1 METIQLTL
9 PAFGKLEL
17 GRTTLDLPPGLEFKD
32 WKELGRRLGELRQS
46 AMFWVGDWWIYG
58 EHAYGDRRALVEAD
72 DWQGPSFETC
82 KNAGSVCR
90 AFSERSRR
98 RDRLTFS
105 HHAAVAALPP
115 EQQNRLLDWAEETIA
130 ATGKPRPVSQLRE
143 FARRQKLSGG
153 LIGNVLPPGALP
165 VGEAKPLLS
174 EFSLAV
180 IEAIGKQPS
189 PPPAGGEPQ
198 PLTPVV
204 VQENSTAAHDIAAG
218 KRARAV
224 GCACRAGGPRR
235 RKAAADGRDH
245 CAAVHGAGGAVT
257 ACAGRAGPC
266 GRDISERSVE
276 LRYVERREP
285 TRLAGRRPWSVDGGK
300 GERCYGAGGEDG
312 NFVAYINRWSAAMP
326 QPNDLSRS
334 LVALDQD
341 STIIAV
347 VEMSQSSWLVGGVL
361 PGIERQPRKKLEPSP
376 ERLLA
381 LLHRWRDELV
391 RAGRTITRIALAFEA
406 GRDGFWLAR
415 WLEARGVEAHVIHP
429 SSVAV
434 SREHRRAKTDR
445 LDTELLKRGFLGWL
459 RGERGH
465 CSMVR
470 VPTIA
475 EEDAKRPNR
484 ERECLVRERTRLVN
498 RMKGALARL
507 GIRNFRPTLRKAAEH
522 LAALS
527 TPEGS
532 PLPPNVAAELERDI
546 ARLGLV
552 TGQIKQIEEGR
563 RQRLEEQPE
572 RGPHAMVRLLARV
585 VGIGIETAD
594 MLVNEV
600 LSRPLRDRR
609 AVARYA
615 GLTGAPDESGAKRRE
630 QGLAKAG
637 NARVRRGMI
646 QLAWRFLRFQKN
658 SALAQWYQA
667 RTADRRGATCKTMI
681 VALAR
686 KLLIALWRFVT
697 IGEPLDGVTL
707 RPAS

>member
-1 METIQLTL
+1 MGRAARMATSSLHTTDGVPDA
-9 PAFGKLEL
+9 PA
-17 GRTTLDLPPGLEFKD
+17 
-32 WKELGRRLGELRQS
+32 
-46 AMFWVGDWWIYG
+46 
-58 EHAYGDRRALVEAD
+58 
-72 DWQGPSFETC
+72 
-82 KNAGSVCR
+82 
-90 AFSERSRR
+90 ER
-98 RDRLTFS
+98 
-105 HHAAVAALPP
+105 
-115 EQQNRLLDWAEETIA
+115 
-130 ATGKPRPVSQLRE
+130 PRPS
-143 FARRQKLSGG
+143 
-153 LIGNVLPPGALP
+153 PGQA
-165 VGEAKPLLS
+165 
-174 EFSLAV
+174 
-180 IEAIGKQPS
+180 
-189 PPPAGGEPQ
+189 
-198 PLTPVV
+198 
-204 VQENSTAAHDIAAG
+204 
-218 KRARAV
+218 
-224 GCACRAGGPRR
+224 
-235 RKAAADGRDH
+235 
-245 CAAVHGAGGAVT
+245 
-257 ACAGRAGPC
+257 
-266 GRDISERSVE
+266 
-276 LRYVERREP
+276 
-285 TRLAGRRPWSVDGGK
+285 
-300 GERCYGAGGEDG
+300 
-312 NFVAYINRWSAAMP
+312 
-326 QPNDLSRS
+326 LSRS
-334 LVALDQD
+334 LVALDHN
-341 STIIAV
+341 STMIAV
-347 VEMSQSSWLVGGVL
+347 VELSQSSWLVGGVL

-381 LLHRWRDELV
+381 LLHRWRDEAV
-391 RAGRTITRIALAFEA
+391 RAGRTITRIAVAFEA

-484 ERECLVRERTRLVN
+484 ERECLVKDRTRLVN
-498 RMKGALARL
+498 RMKGTLARL
-507 GIRNFRPTLRKAAEH
+507 GIRNFRPTLRNAAEH
-522 LAALS
+522 LAALF

-532 PLPPNVAAELERDI
+532 ALPPNVAAELERDI
-546 ARLGLV
+546 ARLRLV
-552 TGQIKQIEEGR
+552 IGQIKQIEEAR

-667 RTADRRGATCKTMI
+667 RTADRRGATRKTMI

-686 KLLIALWRFVT
+686 KLLIALWRFAT